1 MQEARKILVLYGGN
15 SSEREVSLKSG
26 TAINQAL
33 TNLGIDSE
41 LLDFQNNLEFDSFK
55 LYDKIFIALH
65 GNEGESGD
73 LQQKLLEHNISFTG
87 SHPQAC
93 RKTWDKEVCKQIL
106 QQHDI
111 PTPPWISERKLQ
123 RNFDF
128 QKKLAPLQPC
138 KSFFMKPAQDG
149 SSIDTHEIY
158 DQESFE
164 KAFDKCRN
172 TNRKF
177 IFEQTINTRELT
189 VGMLGDIILPPLEI
203 STNKAFY
210 NYEAKYLA
218 DDTSYV
224 LPNFDSQKE
233 KKLLTL
239 AEKTFKVMECKG
251 WARVD
256 FVEDENEEFYV
267 LEVNTV
273 PGMTSHSLLPKA
285 AKLINID
292 YDEVVG
298 IIVEA

>member
-1 MQEARKILVLYGGN
+1 
-15 SSEREVSLKSG
+15 
-26 TAINQAL
+26 
-33 TNLGIDSE
+33 
-41 LLDFQNNLEFDSFK
+41 
-55 LYDKIFIALH
+55 
-65 GNEGESGD
+65 
-73 LQQKLLEHNISFTG
+73 
-87 SHPQAC
+87 
-93 RKTWDKEVCKQIL
+93 
-106 QQHDI
+106 
-111 PTPPWISERKLQ
+111 
-123 RNFDF
+123 
-128 QKKLAPLQPC
+128 
-138 KSFFMKPAQDG
+138 MKPANDG

-256 FVEDENEEFYV
+256 FVEDENGEFYV